1 MQDRIS
7 ITIGVDMPQTFIEIS
22 ILKKRSVLIQVLD
35 NPYYKDYLILIFV
48 KDRMT
53 AEFLV
58 RILFEFIDNLGTGLP
73 PVDESS

>member
-1 MQDRIS
+1 M
-7 ITIGVDMPQTFIEIS
+7 GVDMPQTFIEIS
-22 ILKKRSVLIQVLD
+22 ILNKRSVLIQVLD
-35 NPYYKDYLILIFV
+35 NPYYQDYLILIFV

-73 PVDESS
+73 PMDESS

>member
-1 MQDRIS
+1 M
-7 ITIGVDMPQTFIEIS
+7 GVDMPQTFIEIS

-48 KDRMT
+48 KDGMT

-73 PVDESS
+73 PMDESS